1 MTDLPY
7 ALGCPSC
14 RHFEVVSEVDPD
26 ASVSDLSSHIFNQ
39 HADYDYRKT
48 NELLGQ
54 ARDLTEAAVTR

>member
-14 RHFEVVSEVDPD
+14 THFEVVSEADPD
-26 ASVSDLSSHIFNQ
+26 ASVSELSSHIFNR

-48 NELLGQ
+48 NELLNQ
-54 ARDLTEAAVTR
+54 ARDLTEMEVAR